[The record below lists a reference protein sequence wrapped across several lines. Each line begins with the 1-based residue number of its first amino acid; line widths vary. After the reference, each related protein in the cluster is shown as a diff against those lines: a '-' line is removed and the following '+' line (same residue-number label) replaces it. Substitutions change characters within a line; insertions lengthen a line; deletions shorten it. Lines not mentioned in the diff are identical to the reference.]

1 MFAVVAVLTITL
13 KSACTSHCT
22 AVASVS
28 LTLFES
34 TGEVNV
40 FIQATVWFQVS
51 FTTALSLAFKSKALC
66 VAVDIGKSAI
76 AISCGVPFQLNL
88 PFTVLEFI

>member
-1 MFAVVAVLTITL
+1 MFAVVAALTITL

-22 AVASVS
+22 AAASVS

-34 TGEVNV
+34 TGEVKV
-40 FIQATVWFQVS
+40 LIQAIVWSQVS
-51 FTTALSLAFKSKALC
+51 FTTELSSAFKSKALC
-66 VAVDIGKSAI
+66 AAVDIGKSAI

-88 PFTVLEFI
+88 PFTVLLFI